1 MGGNRI
7 HASAQVHPEARLAED
22 VEIGPFCIIGPKVKI
37 GRGTRLH
44 NNVVLQG
51 TTEIGEMNNIY
62 PFCVF
67 GTAPQD
73 LGYKDEEVYV
83 RIGNKNLFREYVT
96 INCGTM
102 KGDRSTIVGSSNMI
116 MAYCHIAHDCVL
128 EDGIIMANG
137 VQLGGHTKVERE
149 ANFGGLAA
157 VHHFSTI
164 GERSFVGGLT
174 RVVHDVPPYMTV
186 EGHPSRVKCVN
197 TVGLKRKGLT
207 KEAIEALKEAYKLIY
222 RSGFTKAQA
231 MEILEKR
238 RPQYPEVL
246 KLIGFLRAVERG
258 RQGRAREAL
267 RRAPVAPPATAAASP
282 AAPPA

>member
-1 MGGNRI
+1 MGGPRI
-7 HASAQVHPEARLAED
+7 HTTALVHPEARLAED
-22 VEIGPFCIIGPKVKI
+22 VEIGAYCIIGPKVKI

-51 TTEIGEMNNIY
+51 TTEIGEMNHIY

-73 LGYKDEEVYV
+73 LGYKDEEVFV

-102 KGDRSTIVGSSNMI
+102 KGDRSTVVGSSNMI

-207 KEAIEALKEAYKLIY
+207 KETIEALKEAYKLIY

-246 KLIGFLRAVERG
+246 KLIGFLRAVEKG

-267 RRAPVAPPATAAASP
+267 RKAPVAPQ
-282 AAPPA
+282 AAPAPTPAPQA

>member
-1 MGGNRI
+1 MGGPKV
-7 HASAQVHPEARLAED
+7 HASAQVHPEAHIADD

-44 NNVVLQG
+44 NNVVIAG
-51 TTEIGEMNNIY
+51 TTELGEHNQVF

-73 LGYKDEEVYV
+73 SGYKDEEVFV
-83 RIGNKNLFREYVT
+83 KVGHRNLFREYVT
-96 INCGTM
+96 INCGTL
-102 KGDRSTIVGSSNMI
+102 KGDRTTTVGSSNMI

-137 VQLGGHTKVERE
+137 VQLGGHTKVEKE

-238 RPQYPEVL
+238 RPQYPEVQ
-246 KLIGFLRAVERG
+246 KLISFLRAVERG

-267 RRAPVAPPATAAASP
+267 RRAPVAPATAAGTPS
-282 AAPPA
+282 APQA

>member
-1 MGGNRI
+1 MASAII
-7 HASAQVHPEARLAED
+7 HPSAQVHPEARFAED
-22 VEIGPFCIIGPKVKI
+22 VEVGPFCIIGPRVKI
-37 GRGTRLH
+37 GPGTKIH
-44 NNVVLQG
+44 NNVVLTG
-51 TTEIGEMNNIY
+51 TTELGENNHVY

-67 GTAPQD
+67 GSGPQD
-73 LGYKDEEVYV
+73 LSYKGEEVFV
-83 RIGNKNLFREYVT
+83 RVGNNNMFREYVT

-102 KGDRSTIVGSSNMI
+102 KGDRSTIVGSNNMI

-137 VQLGGHTKVERE
+137 VQLGGHTRVEKE

-231 MEILEKR
+231 MDILEKR

-246 KLIGFLRAVERG
+246 KLIQFLRNVEKG
-258 RQGRAREAL
+258 RQGRAREAM
-267 RRAPVAPPATAAASP
+267 RRGTMAPPPQPQPHA
-282 AAPPA
+282 

>member
-1 MGGNRI
+1 M
-7 HASAQVHPEARLAED
+7 ASPRVHPTAQVHPEAKLGED
-22 VEIGPFCIIGPKVKI
+22 VDIGPYCIIGPKVKI
-37 GRGTRLH
+37 GRATRLH
-44 NNVVLQG
+44 NNVVITG
-51 TTEIGEMNNIY
+51 TADIGEMNQIY

-73 LGYKDEEVYV
+73 LGYRDEEVFV

-102 KGDRSTIVGSSNMI
+102 KGDRTTLVGSNNMI
-116 MAYCHIAHDCVL
+116 MAYCHIAHDCVV
-128 EDGIIMANG
+128 EDGVIMANG

-207 KEAIEALKEAYKLIY
+207 KETIEALKEAYKLIY

-231 MEILEKR
+231 MDILEKR
-238 RPQYPEVL
+238 RPLFPEVQN
-246 KLIGFLRAVERG
+246 LIRFLRNVEKG

-267 RRAPVAPPATAAASP
+267 RKTAIVQS
-282 AAPPA
+282 

>member
-1 MGGNRI
+1 MGGTRV
-7 HASAQVHPEARLAED
+7 HASALVHPEAKIGDE
-22 VEIGPFCIIGPKVKI
+22 VEIGPFCIIGPRVKI

-51 TTEIGEMNNIY
+51 TTELGEQNQVY

-73 LGYKDEEVYV
+73 LGYKDEEVFV
-83 RIGNKNLFREYVT
+83 KVGNKNLFREYVT
-96 INCGTM
+96 INCGTT
-102 KGDRSTIVGSSNMI
+102 KGDRSTVVGSSNMI

-222 RSGFTKAQA
+222 RSGFTKTQA

-238 RPQYPEVL
+238 RPQYPEVQ
-246 KLIGFLRAVERG
+246 KLISFLRAVERG

-267 RRAPVAPPATAAASP
+267 RRVPVAPPASAAASP
-282 AAPPA
+282 SAPT

>member
-1 MGGNRI
+1 M
-7 HASAQVHPEARLAED
+7 ASAKVHPTAQVHPEAQLSED
-22 VEIGPFCIIGPKVKI
+22 VDVGPFCIIGPKVKI
-37 GRGTRLH
+37 GKATRLH
-44 NNVVLQG
+44 NNVVVTG
-51 TTEIGEMNNIY
+51 HTEIGEHNAFY
-62 PFCVF
+62 PFCVI

-73 LGYKDEEVYV
+73 LGYKDEDVFLKIAH
-83 RIGNKNLFREYVT
+83 RNMFREYVT
-96 INCGTM
+96 INCGTL
-102 KGDRSTIVGSSNMI
+102 KGDRTTFVGSNNMI
-116 MAYCHIAHDCVL
+116 MAYCHIAHDCVI

-137 VQLGGHTKVERE
+137 VQLGGHTRVERE

-157 VHHFSTI
+157 VHHFSTV

-231 MEILEKR
+231 MDILEKR
-238 RPQYPEVL
+238 RPLYPEVQN
-246 KLIGFLRAVERG
+246 LIKFLRNVEKG

-267 RRAPVAPPATAAASP
+267 RKSAVAPATAT
-282 AAPPA
+282 

>member
-1 MGGNRI
+1 MAGHKI
-7 HASAQVHPEARLAED
+7 HPTALVHPEARLGED
-22 VEIGPFCIIGPKVKI
+22 VEIGPYCIIGPKVTL
-37 GRGTRLH
+37 GRGTKLQ
-44 NNVVLQG
+44 NNVVIQG
-51 TTEIGEMNNIY
+51 TTEIGENNHIY
-62 PFCVF
+62 GFCVF

-73 LGYKDEEVYV
+73 LGYRDEEVFV
-83 RIGNKNLFREYVT
+83 RIGNKNVFREYVT

-102 KGDRSTIVGSSNMI
+102 KGDRTTLVGSNNMI
-116 MAYCHIAHDCVL
+116 MAYCHIAHDCVI

-157 VHHFSTI
+157 VHHFSTV
-164 GERSFVGGLT
+164 GEKSFVGGLT

-197 TVGLKRKGLT
+197 TVGLKRKGLS
-207 KEAIEALKEAYKLIY
+207 KETIEALKEAYKLIY
-222 RSGFTKAQA
+222 RSGFTKSQA

-238 RPQYPEVL
+238 RPQYPEVA
-246 KLIGFLRAVERG
+246 KLIKFLRDVERG

-267 RRAPVAPPATAAASP
+267 RKGTIAPVPQSAAA
-282 AAPPA
+282 APNA

>member
-1 MGGNRI
+1 MGGPRI
-7 HASAQVHPEARLAED
+7 HPTAQVHPEARLAED
-22 VEIGPFCIIGPKVKI
+22 VEIGAYCIIGPKVKI

-73 LGYKDEEVYV
+73 LGYKDEEVFV
-83 RIGNKNLFREYVT
+83 RIGNRNLFREYVT
-96 INCGTM
+96 INCGTT
-102 KGDRSTIVGSSNMI
+102 KGDRSTVVGSGNMI

-137 VQLGGHTKVERE
+137 VQLGGHTKVEKE

-207 KEAIEALKEAYKLIY
+207 KETIEALKEAYKLIY

-246 KLIGFLRAVERG
+246 KLIGFLRAVEKG

-267 RRAPVAPPATAAASP
+267 RKAPVAPQVPPAPAPATQA
-282 AAPPA
+282 